1 MDAGLPGVEFEAHGQ
16 VAPAVEKNEEKPQ
29 KGRKIDKF
37 RPFSCRKVKFVGFP
51 GSKSDRLLVPVRF
64 TDTGLRNR
72 SMPSRG
78 SSATLPSQRYPSL
91 LMIIMIIDQ

>member
-1 MDAGLPGVEFEAHGQ
+1 HRRVDAGLLGVELEAYGQ

-51 GSKSDRLLVPVRF
+51 GSKSDRL
-64 TDTGLRNR
+64 R
-72 SMPSRG
+72 SIVKSPAVAGRRPRENLQG
-78 SSATLPSQRYPSL
+78 R
-91 LMIIMIIDQ
+91 D